1 MTAQEFWSKLTD
13 REKLEFMR
21 MRHQYPEFLD
31 LSRNQFIE
39 QFLEIWTETGRGA
52 VTKAHQQI
60 NSTTKSL

>member
-1 MTAQEFWSKLTD
+1 MTAQEFWSQLTD

-39 QFLEIWTETGRGA
+39 QFLDIWRETGQGQ
-52 VTKAHQQI
+52 VSKEYTK
-60 NSTTKSL
+60 